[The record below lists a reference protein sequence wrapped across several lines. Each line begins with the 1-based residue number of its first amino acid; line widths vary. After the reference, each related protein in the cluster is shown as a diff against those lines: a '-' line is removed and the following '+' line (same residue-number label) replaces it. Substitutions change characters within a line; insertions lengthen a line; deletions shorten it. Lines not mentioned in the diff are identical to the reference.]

1 MSSPIPFHT
10 LPLKQV
16 VSLAINGMWYDI
28 TGDTFFEKGVTI
40 ERGSGP
46 DTPEIEAAHATLVL
60 NNSTGKY
67 TRRNPEGSLYGWIVF
82 NQPARIDR
90 QVITSEFGSPVS
102 NGLPPTNENWLWTL
116 YGEGGTVQNS
126 DWSSSSG
133 MARLSIPVANAK
145 RLNYINDSAARW
157 RNAETLV
164 TFQMPT
170 ADITGGAVTAGLVF
184 RGQSAAGGSYQRIY
198 AKVNTDETIS
208 LELGFGDGTVLNSVA
223 TGIVHTGQKLRLCAG
238 FDGHTLYGKIWDDTA
253 QEPIDWL
260 IEHHDGTWGVGFLG
274 FEATR
279 FTGNSNTSPFSVAFD
294 NFVVRSPR
302 LVGTIADWPPRWDSS
317 GNFRFAPINIS
328 GITRRLDNNKAPIQ
342 SCLRYE
348 LPRLSG
354 LVQYWPCEE
363 ESGATELASAIP
375 GAPPIAFEGNTDPVR
390 TAAYNDFV
398 ASKPVPLA
406 SKARWRG
413 NVPEYTGTGVVQVR
427 WIMHLP
433 ATGIDDQAI
442 LFQIFT
448 TGTAS
453 CWELIYNTGG
463 NVQVRAFDPQG
474 NVLTTSS
481 SINLGLNDT
490 RVRFSYTLVDEG
502 SDVRWKITAPDEEGN
517 PATEVN
523 ALLTGRSCGAVWDV
537 RYAVG
542 NPTVNVSDM
551 AIGHVTVQ
559 NVETAVFDM
568 YQQFSAFNGET
579 TGFRFVRLCEQEGIN
594 GRYIGDI
601 LTSTQMGPQRV
612 AVVKDLF
619 NDIAK
624 AEQGAIYETKTRHD
638 SYTLRLMPTL
648 QNQDRQLQLSL
659 SNKELADDF
668 EPDDDLDRRYN
679 DFTLDRERGGTSH
692 TTQATGPFSAD
703 QIGIRPFK
711 DTVNIYIQG
720 QLGDI
725 NEWIKYANTFDEFRF
740 SSLSVNMGSTAL
752 SASHSQ
758 SRFILDLELYDRMVL
773 ANASNRK
780 LFTEIEQLPRGY
792 KEEIDQLTHK
802 IQWNTFPGGPYLT
815 ISADDSTYGVLDTDG
830 TTLKNNINTSATALE
845 LELAYGEPLWDTANP
860 PATIIVG
867 GEIMTVNSIVSTVP
881 QFIAVGTAG
890 VADNAN
896 VGSGQGLGLPAGGT
910 TTGDTLICFAAVR
923 NFSATLTMNNGYNP
937 IIQLADIVIFAKT
950 HSGSETVPTVT
961 VSGASAGSTVQA
973 VIFSVRNIPADESY
987 LSQQFNGSQQNIPFP
1002 EMQGTLA
1009 DWIAIYFG
1017 RKDDDWTGV
1026 DPIYNATEI
1035 ADLPTT
1041 VGNDQGISVQYGI
1054 GKQQAAIAAGQFTVT
1069 GGVSGSSR
1077 GVIAVFGT
1085 RQVINVTRST
1095 NNVVKEHLA
1104 GTPVHTWPPLA
1115 AGLGHV

>member
-10 LPLKQV
+10 QPLNQV
-16 VSLAINGMWYDI
+16 VSLAINGLWYDI
-28 TGDTFFEKGVTI
+28 TDETFMENGIEI
-40 ERGSGP
+40 ERGSSF
-46 DTPEIEAAHATLVL
+46 DSPELEAAHATLTL

-67 TRRNPEGSLYGWIVF
+67 TRRNPDSSIYGLLVF

-90 QVITSEFGSPVS
+90 KVITSDFAATTS
-102 NGLPPTNENWLWTL
+102 NGLPPTAENWLWTL

-126 DWSSSSG
+126 DWSASTG

-157 RNAETLV
+157 RNAETLIS
-164 TFQMPT
+164 FQMPVS
-170 ADITGGAVTAGLVF
+170 DITGGAVTAGLIF

-208 LELGFGDGTVLNSVA
+208 LELGFGDGTVLNSAA
-223 TGIVHTGQKLRLCAG
+223 TGITHTGQKLRLCAG
-238 FDGHTLYGKIWDDTA
+238 FDGHTLYGKIWVDGQ
-253 QEPIDWL
+253 QEPVDWL
-260 IEHHDGTWGVGFLG
+260 IEWHDGTWGAGFLG

-279 FTGNSNTSPFSVAFD
+279 FTGNSNASPFSVAFD
-294 NFVVRSPR
+294 DFVVRSPR
-302 LVGTIADWPPRWDSS
+302 LVGTVPDWPPRWDTS
-317 GNFRFAPINIS
+317 GIFKFAPIVIS
-328 GITRRLDNNKAPIQ
+328 GITRRLDNNKAPLQ

-354 LVQYWPCEE
+354 LVAYWPCEE

-375 GAPPIAFEGNTDPVR
+375 GAPPLAFEGNTDPVR
-390 TAAYNDFV
+390 TGSYSDFV
-398 ASKPVPLA
+398 SSKPVPVL

-413 NVPEYTGTGVVQVR
+413 NVPSYAGTGVIQVR

-442 LFQIFT
+442 LFQVFT

-481 SINLGLNDT
+481 SINLGVNDT
-490 RVRFSYTLVDEG
+490 RVRFSYTLVQEG
-502 SDVRWKITAPDEEGN
+502 SDLRWKITAPDEEGN
-517 PATEVN
+517 PAVEVN
-523 ALLTGRSCGAVWDV
+523 ALLSGRTCGAAWDI
-537 RYAVG
+537 RFGVG
-542 NPTVNVSDM
+542 NPTVNVSEV

-559 NVETAVFDM
+559 TVETNLFDM

-579 TGFRFVRLCEQEGIN
+579 TGFRFVRLCAQEGIN

-601 LTSTQMGPQRV
+601 LSSTQMGPQRI
-612 AVVKDLF
+612 ANVKELF

-624 AEQGAIYETKTRHD
+624 AEQGVIYETKTRHD
-638 SYTLRLMPTL
+638 GYTFRLMPTL
-648 QNQDRQLQLSL
+648 QNQDRQLQLNL
-659 SNKELADDF
+659 SNKEMSGDF

-679 DFTLDRERGGTSH
+679 DFTINRERGGLAR
-692 TTQATGPFSAD
+692 TTQTTGPFTAS
-703 QIGIRPFK
+703 QIGTRPFD
-711 DTVNIYIQG
+711 DTVNTYIVG
-720 QLGDI
+720 QLPDLA
-725 NEWIKYANTFDEFRF
+725 EWYKYENTFDEFRF
-740 SSLSVNMGSTAL
+740 SSIEVNMGSSSLA
-752 SASHSQ
+752 ANHSQ

-773 ANASNRK
+773 TGASNRK
-780 LFTEIEQLPRGY
+780 IFTEIEQLPRGY
-792 KEEIDQLTHK
+792 IETLDQLTHTFK
-802 IQWNTFPGGPYLT
+802 WNTFPGGPYLT
-815 ISADDSTYGVLDTDG
+815 ISADDSDYGVLDTDG
-830 TTLKNNINTSATALE
+830 TTLRSNISNSTTELE
-845 LELAYGEPLWDTANP
+845 IELAYGEPLWDTANP
-860 PATIIVG
+860 PSKIIVS
-867 GEIMTVNSIVSTVP
+867 GEIMTVTSVVSTVP

-896 VGSGQGLGLPAGGT
+896 VGSGQGLGLPGGAT
-910 TTGDTLICFAAVR
+910 TAGDTLICFVAIR

-950 HSGSETVPTVT
+950 HSGSESVPTVT

-973 VIFSVRNIPADESY
+973 VIIAVRNIPADESF
-987 LSQQFNGSQQNIPFP
+987 LSQQFNGSQQHIPFP
-1002 EMQGTLA
+1002 EMQGTIA
-1009 DWIAIYFG
+1009 DWIALYFG

-1035 ADLPTT
+1035 ADIPST
-1041 VGNDQGISVQYGI
+1041 VGDDQGISAQYTI
-1054 GKQQAAIAAGQFTVT
+1054 GKQQAAIAASQFTVT
-1069 GGVSGSSR
+1069 GGTSGNSR
-1077 GVIAVFGT
+1077 GVVAVFGT

-1095 NNVVKEHLA
+1095 NGVVKSHLA
-1104 GTPVHTWPPLA
+1104 GTAVHTWPPLA